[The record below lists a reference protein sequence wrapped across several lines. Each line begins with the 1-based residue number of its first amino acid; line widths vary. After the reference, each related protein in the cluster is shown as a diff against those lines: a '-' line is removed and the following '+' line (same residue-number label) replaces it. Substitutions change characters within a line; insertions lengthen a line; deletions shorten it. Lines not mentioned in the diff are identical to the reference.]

1 MQAVYHTT
9 VEELDITFIENIK
22 KQFANAKVDIF
33 VREIDETDYLNS
45 SEKNKKRL
53 QSAIKK
59 VEEKK
64 FIEKDLDE
72 ILL

>member
-33 VREIDETDYLNS
+33 VREMDETDYLNS